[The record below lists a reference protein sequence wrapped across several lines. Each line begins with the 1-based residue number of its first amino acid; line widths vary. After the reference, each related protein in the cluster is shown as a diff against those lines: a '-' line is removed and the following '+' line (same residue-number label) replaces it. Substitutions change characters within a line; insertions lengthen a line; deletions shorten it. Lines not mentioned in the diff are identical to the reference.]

1 MTRLPPAIAA
11 IATVTMHL
19 LLVLLFFVVFTPV
32 ALLLRALRLDL
43 IGSRRDDRAGSYWH
57 QRRDIR

>member
-1 MTRLPPAIAA
+1 MTRLPPLVAA

-19 LLVLLFFVVFTPV
+19 LLVLLFFVVFTPL
-32 ALLLRALRLDL
+32 ALLLRALHLDL
-43 IGSRRDDRAGSYWH
+43 IGSRRDGRAGSYWR

>member
-1 MTRLPPAIAA
+1 MTRLPPPFAA

-19 LLVLLFFVVFTPV
+19 LLVLLFFVVFTPL

-43 IGSRRDDRAGSYWH
+43 IGARRDGRAGSYWR
-57 QRRDIR
+57 QR